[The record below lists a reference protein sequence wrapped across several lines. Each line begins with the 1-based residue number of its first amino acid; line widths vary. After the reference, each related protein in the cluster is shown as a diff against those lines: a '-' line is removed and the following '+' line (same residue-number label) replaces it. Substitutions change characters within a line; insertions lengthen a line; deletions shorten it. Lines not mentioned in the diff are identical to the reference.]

1 MLISN
6 KNFVVKII
14 LIFTVFNCAVQGP
27 ASGGPIDKTGP
38 KLVSI
43 DPINGS
49 LGIASD
55 QKVILI
61 FNELLDPISIPASIQ
76 IKNQEDYELKIKG
89 RKVIIFPREKWSMGE
104 LLRIDISRRVR
115 DYQKNLMNSP
125 IQLTYSFN
133 RNIPDGIIKGTFFGI
148 HKNKLV
154 EVGLYKWPIEDSLIL
169 IQKVEADEKGS
180 FIFNAINYGKYTLVA
195 IEGILN
201 DVKNQINKKRYSVS
215 TSNFLNVNNNNVKV
229 MNLVMSDPIER
240 MRITSIDMESQY
252 SSIITMD
259 NNNKEIYVI
268 DSSLSVG
275 DSVFVNL
282 SKSNRVESYQIPEYS
297 FILPII
303 TDTLSPYLKTSFYDE
318 DKYILKFSEPV
329 IISKN
334 AFLYNADSVSMPLL
348 FNYESPVSISIHNLT
363 NSINEIKIIGS
374 EISDWSQNIFLD
386 SIKILSTIRINN
398 EEKNI
403 IGGNVF
409 GNVIY
414 DGDYPIK
421 VEAKNINS
429 KDTYIST
436 TTNDKFEI
444 INLQPGLYTLWA
456 FEGINHMNRDIY
468 HSGTLEPFHRSAKFS
483 FYSDTIDVRA
493 RWDIENININF
504 DN

>member
-1 MLISN
+1 MLN
-6 KNFVVKII
+6 KNFLIKII
-14 LIFTVFNCAVQGP
+14 LIFTIFNCAVQGP
-27 ASGGPIDKTGP
+27 ASGGPLDKTGP

-49 LGIASD
+49 LGIASN
-55 QKVILI
+55 QKITLI

-76 IKNQEDYELKIKG
+76 IKNQKDYELKVKG
-89 RKVIIFPREKWSMGE
+89 RKVIIFPKDKWSMDE

-133 RNIPDGIIKGTFFGI
+133 RDIPDGTIKGTCFGA
-148 HKNKLV
+148 HKNKLI

-201 DVKNQINKKRYSVS
+201 DVKNQISKKRYSVS
-215 TSNFLNVNNNNVKV
+215 TSNFLNINNNNVKV
-229 MNLVMSDPIER
+229 MNLFMSSPIER
-240 MRITSIDMESQY
+240 MRIASIDMESQY

-259 NNNKEIYVI
+259 NNNQEIYVI

-318 DKYILKFSEPV
+318 DKYLLKFSEPV

-334 AFLYNADSVSMPLL
+334 AFLYNSDSVSIPLL
-348 FNYESPVSISIHNLT
+348 FNYESPLSISIHSLT
-363 NSINEIKIIGS
+363 NSINEI
-374 EISDWSQNIFLD
+374 
-386 SIKILSTIRINN
+386 
-398 EEKNI
+398 
-403 IGGNVF
+403 
-409 GNVIY
+409 
-414 DGDYPIK
+414 
-421 VEAKNINS
+421 
-429 KDTYIST
+429 
-436 TTNDKFEI
+436 
-444 INLQPGLYTLWA
+444 
-456 FEGINHMNRDIY
+456 
-468 HSGTLEPFHRSAKFS
+468 
-483 FYSDTIDVRA
+483 
-493 RWDIENININF
+493 
-504 DN
+504 